1 MKKYIKPDAEIVKFD
16 IVDVVTADPN
26 SGLYLPTFPNAVD
39 EGVYVEAD
47 GYMTPVVD

>member
-16 IVDVVTADPN
+16 IVDVVTAGD
-26 SGLYLPTFPNAVD
+26 SAFDQFAKNAVD

-47 GYMTPVVD
+47 GYMTPVVE